1 MFLYLFKEYLL
12 KQKNE
17 YKIEIGMWKY
27 VKSNRYKNEHMH
39 YITKKYYANEQSFR
53 DCIANNQ
60 VADLACLLLSL
71 ILKLFKER

>member
-1 MFLYLFKEYLL
+1 ML
-12 KQKNE
+12 
-17 YKIEIGMWKY
+17 KY

-60 VADLACLLLSL
+60 VADLACLLACLLAAITYFKTIQGTMKYHRSL
-71 ILKLFKER
+71 VICKNKCY